1 LNPIEEKKIA
11 NNQVTRSEDVQEIL
25 SKPPSSLINW
35 GSGSILAILILL
47 ISLSMFLKYPETISG
62 EAKLTTSIDPSLIYN
77 LSDGYLEKVFVG
89 EDSIVQR
96 GQVVGEIRSALLS
109 ENINFLDNQTSK
121 VRTLIASK
129 NPSIELP
136 QTTLSFG
143 LIQENYNNLLKLV
156 YDYNQLNSSYHLE
169 SIQRLS
175 SKAKSL
181 KELSLVLTDKLD
193 IGAKELE
200 NAKVQYQIDER
211 LYKENVIAKS
221 DWIEKTT
228 KYHQK
233 LNEFQNLK
241 QSFLQ
246 NELQIKETEG
256 QVLDLKYKN
265 DEAKNKNMKEI
276 EVALTSIE
284 NYKQD
289 WKQKY
294 TLIAPISGRINFI
307 KKISSGDFL
316 KVNQPVAYIIPQSR
330 DIRAKIKVPYKGF
343 AKIKS
348 GQKARITLDSY
359 PYQEFGYITGSVIKT
374 AEAPSE
380 DNSYEVI
387 VELPDDLISSFK
399 HRLTYKPNSKGF
411 AEVITQDYSLFERLI
426 FSSRN
431 TFTTLKRNESQ
442 GKEGGN
448 H

>member
-1 LNPIEEKKIA
+1 MEEKKV
-11 NNQVTRSEDVQEIL
+11 NNAHHTRSEDVQEIL

-35 GSGSILAILILL
+35 GSGSILTILILL
-47 ISLSMFLKYPETISG
+47 IFLSLFLKYPETITG

-77 LSDGYLEKVFVG
+77 LSDGYLEKIFIG
-89 EDSIVQR
+89 EDSTIQK
-96 GQVVGEIRSALLS
+96 GQVLGEIRNALPS
-109 ENINFLDNQTSK
+109 ENINFLDNQISK
-121 VRTLIASK
+121 LRSLIANKSR
-129 NPSIELP
+129 NIELQ

-143 LIQENYNNLLKLV
+143 LTQENYNNLLKNV
-156 YDYNQLNSSYHLE
+156 YEYNQLNSSYHLE
-169 SIQRLS
+169 SIQRLT
-175 SKAKSL
+175 SKANSL

-193 IGAKELE
+193 IGVKELE

-241 QSFLQ
+241 QSPLQ

-256 QVLDLKYKN
+256 QGLDAKYKN
-265 DEAKNKNMKEI
+265 NEAKNKNMKEI
-276 EVALTSIE
+276 EVTLTSIE

-294 TLIAPISGRINFI
+294 TIIAPIAGRINFI
-307 KKISSGDFL
+307 KKVSTGDFL
-316 KVNQPVAYIIPQSR
+316 KINQPIAYIIPQSR

-359 PYQEFGYITGSVIKT
+359 PYQEFGYITGNVIKT

-387 VELPDDLISSFK
+387 VELPDNLISSFK
-399 HRLTYKPNSKGF
+399 YELTYKPNSKGF
-411 AEVITQDYSLFERLI
+411 AEIVTQDYSLFERLI

-431 TFTTLKRNESQ
+431 AFTTLKRNEKQ
-442 GKEGGN
+442 EKQD
-448 H
+448 

>member
-1 LNPIEEKKIA
+1 MEEKKV
-11 NNQVTRSEDVQEIL
+11 NNAHHTRSEDVQEIL

-35 GSGSILAILILL
+35 GSGSILTILILL
-47 ISLSMFLKYPETISG
+47 IFLSLFLKYPETITG

-77 LSDGYLEKVFVG
+77 LSDGYLEKIFIG
-89 EDSIVQR
+89 EDSTIQK
-96 GQVVGEIRSALLS
+96 GQVLGEIRNALPS
-109 ENINFLDNQTSK
+109 ENINFLDNQISK
-121 VRTLIASK
+121 LRSLIANKSR
-129 NPSIELP
+129 NIELQ

-143 LIQENYNNLLKLV
+143 LTQENYNNLLKNV
-156 YDYNQLNSSYHLE
+156 YEYNQLNSSYHLE
-169 SIQRLS
+169 SIQRLT
-175 SKAKSL
+175 SKANSL

-193 IGAKELE
+193 IGVKELE

-241 QSFLQ
+241 QSLLQ

-256 QVLDLKYKN
+256 QVLDLKYRN
-265 DEAKNKNMKEI
+265 NEAKSKNMKEI
-276 EVALTSIE
+276 EVTLISIE

-294 TLIAPISGRINFI
+294 TLIAPISGKINFI
-307 KKISSGDFL
+307 KKISTGDFL
-316 KVNQPVAYIIPQSR
+316 KTNQPIAYIIPQSR

-359 PYQEFGYITGSVIKT
+359 PYQEFGYITGNVIKT

-387 VELPDDLISSFK
+387 VELPDNLISSFK
-399 HRLTYKPNSKGF
+399 HELTYKPNSKGF
-411 AEVITQDYSLFERLI
+411 AEIVTQDYSLFQRLI

-431 TFTTLKRNESQ
+431 AFTTLKRNEKQ
-442 GKEGGN
+442 EKQD
-448 H
+448 